1 MSTIAHTGQRRGPRA
16 AGFLLAAIVVA
27 AGTYLA
33 ADLRTPS
40 AHVETAADPG
50 ASSTSAPLDAGSA
63 PSVNLA
69 QVDHSIDAWS
79 KNLSTNPHD
88 YLAATNLAVLY
99 QGRGRLSYDLADYQ
113 RSLDAARRALT
124 IEPGHIPARLAE
136 ASTLVSLHDFA
147 AASTTADEIL
157 ADDPGEPAALAV
169 RFDAELE
176 LGRIDDARRDL
187 SALGSA
193 GGPAVLIRQARLAS
207 VTGEPSRAL
216 ELATSARQA
225 AVDDEVQ
232 DLGIYDYAVGEYAR
246 LAGDPVTARSGYAAA
261 LDVRADDLGA
271 LLGLARID
279 TFDGSTSAAIDGL
292 RRATRIAPQPEALA
306 LLGDLLQEADPTD
319 TEATK
324 AFDTIRFIERLGDLQ
339 AATFDRQLL
348 RFEIDH
354 GGSSEALLDRVRASV
369 DARPDASG
377 QDLLAWTLYRL
388 GRFAEASNAIAAA
401 RSLGADDAR
410 LRFHDGAIRLALGD
424 VEGGRRM
431 LGEVAGLG
439 PAVDPA
445 EREELA
451 TLLAS

>member
-1 MSTIAHTGQRRGPRA
+1 M
-16 AGFLLAAIVVA
+16 
-27 AGTYLA
+27 
-33 ADLRTPS
+33 
-40 AHVETAADPG
+40 
-50 ASSTSAPLDAGSA
+50 
-63 PSVNLA
+63 
-69 QVDHSIDAWS
+69 
-79 KNLSTNPHD
+79 
-88 YLAATNLAVLY
+88 
-99 QGRGRLSYDLADYQ
+99 
-113 RSLDAARRALT
+113 
-124 IEPGHIPARLAE
+124 
-136 ASTLVSLHDFA
+136 
-147 AASTTADEIL
+147 
-157 ADDPGEPAALAV
+157 
-169 RFDAELE
+169 
-176 LGRIDDARRDL
+176 
-187 SALGSA
+187 
-193 GGPAVLIRQARLAS
+193 
-207 VTGEPSRAL
+207 
-216 ELATSARQA
+216 
-225 AVDDEVQ
+225 
-232 DLGIYDYAVGEYAR
+232 
-246 LAGDPVTARSGYAAA
+246 TARSGYAAA